1 MAKKLTDGFN
11 KDFDNA
17 EYHGDREYISS
28 SGLKLI
34 LKNPR
39 EYYRKY
45 VLNEQDNQNV
55 AALSIGSYA
64 HTRILEPHLVEKEY
78 AIWTGGRRQ
87 GNAWKE
93 FEEANKSLTILTDSQ
108 KSLVDSMVDKFNET
122 NVVLGGHGKE
132 REVPLN
138 TFFSDGRAEETG
150 CVEIN
155 KVKVKVRFDYRKEF
169 PVQGFGSINDLKTTG
184 IALNNATIEDVKEI
198 CDYWLY
204 ELSAALYVDV
214 AEKLT
219 GMPHDFYFCFLSKK
233 DYAARIFKASQG
245 MIERGRQQYLE
256 AIELLKVARKSG
268 IYYSNKIEELP

>member
-1 MAKKLTDGFN
+1 MAKKLIEGFN
-11 KDFDNA
+11 KGFDNA
-17 EYHGDREYISS
+17 EYHGDRDYISS

-45 VLNEQDNQNV
+45 VLNEQDSQNV

-64 HTRILEPHLVEKEY
+64 HTRILEPHLVDEEY
-78 AIWTGGRRQ
+78 AIWTGSRRAGGMWQ
-87 GNAWKE
+87 E
-93 FEEANKSLTILTDSQ
+93 FEKENADKTIITASQ
-108 KSLVDSMVDKFNET
+108 KALVDSMVNQFNGT
-122 NVVLGGHGKE
+122 SVTLGGHGKE

-138 TFFSDGRAEETG
+138 TFFSDGKAEETA
-150 CVEIN
+150 CTEIN
-155 KVKVKVRFDYRKEF
+155 GVKVKVRFDYRKEF

-184 IALNNATIEDVKEI
+184 IALNNATIEDVKDI

-233 DYAARIFKASQG
+233 DYAARIFKASEG
-245 MIERGRQQYLE
+245 MIHRGRQQYLE
-256 AIELLKVARKSG
+256 AIELLKQARKSG

>member
-11 KDFDNA
+11 KGFDNEA
-17 EYHGDREYISS
+17 YHGDREYISS

-64 HTRILEPHLVEKEY
+64 HTRILEPHLVEEEY

-87 GNAWKE
+87 GKDWKE
-93 FEEANKSLTILTDSQ
+93 FEEANKSLTILTASQ
-108 KSLVDSMVDKFNET
+108 KSLVDSMIEEFDKT
-122 NVVLGGHGKE
+122 SVVLGGHGQE

-138 TFFSDGRAEETG
+138 TFFSDGKAEETA
-150 CVEIN
+150 CTEIN
-155 KVKVKVRFDYRKEF
+155 GVKVKVRFDYRKEF
-169 PVQGFGSINDLKTTG
+169 PIQGFGSINDLKTTG
-184 IALNNATIEDVKEI
+184 IALNNATIEDVKDI

-233 DYAARIFKASQG
+233 DYAARIFKASEG
-245 MIERGRQQYLE
+245 MIHRGRQQYLE
-256 AIELLKVARKSG
+256 AIELLKAARKSG
-268 IYYSNKIEELP
+268 IYYKNTIQELP